1 MNYFM
6 LIKITTEG
14 VSSGGGAAEGW
25 AGPER
30 NFWSDGVSPYL
41 DWGGSYTGVYIL
53 QNPLR
58 CAVKIY
64 ALHCM

>member
-1 MNYFM
+1 M
-6 LIKITTEG
+6 
-14 VSSGGGAAEGW
+14 GGGAAEGW